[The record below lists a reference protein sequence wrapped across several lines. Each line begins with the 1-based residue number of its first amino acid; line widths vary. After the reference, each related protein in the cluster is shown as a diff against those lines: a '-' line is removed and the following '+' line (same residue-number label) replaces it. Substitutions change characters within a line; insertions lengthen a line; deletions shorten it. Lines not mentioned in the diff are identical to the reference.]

1 MDLARRRWQHT
12 GVFRFFIR
20 LSVLCCLATLASP
33 AGARAQWAACFTPAE
48 DCEARI
54 IETIGHA
61 RKTIRAQAYSFT
73 SAPIATALVGAV
85 RRGVDVRLI
94 VGHARENSS
103 GHTRVDHVA
112 TQGVVVLVDS
122 PKGLMHDKIIII
134 DNETVVTGSYNFS
147 ASAAH
152 RNVENVLIVNETNV
166 ARRYGEH
173 WRDRAAVSLPY
184 EARTEH

>member
-1 MDLARRRWQHT
+1 MDAPRRTGQHT
-12 GVFRFFIR
+12 YMFRLFIR
-20 LSVLCCLATLASP
+20 LSVLCCLATVASP
-33 AGARAQWAACFTPAE
+33 EDARAQWAACFTPAE

-61 RKTIRAQAYSFT
+61 RKTIRVQAYSFT
-73 SAPIATALVGAV
+73 SAPIAAALVGAV
-85 RRGVDVRLI
+85 HRGVDVRLI
-94 VGHARENSS
+94 VGHAREKSG

-112 TQGVVVLVDS
+112 VEGVVVLVDT

-152 RNVENVLIVNETNV
+152 RNVENVLIVNEMNV